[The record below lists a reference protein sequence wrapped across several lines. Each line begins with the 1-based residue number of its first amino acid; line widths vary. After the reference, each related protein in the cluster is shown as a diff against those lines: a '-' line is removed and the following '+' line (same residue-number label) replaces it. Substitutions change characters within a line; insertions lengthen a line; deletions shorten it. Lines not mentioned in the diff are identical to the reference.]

1 VPTLDWLKNEFAYGY
16 DSGNVLS
23 WLPNLTRY
31 REEKAIG
38 GSYRRVFWRGLAPY
52 LKSDVRVL
60 ELGPGRGSWSRA
72 ILSLVTKGELHTVD
86 YVDVSKWL
94 EPSKYGGRLVCHQ
107 VVDNS
112 FSELSNM
119 PPFDVFWS
127 FGVLCHNNLENIETI
142 LVNARSKMKP
152 GAVAIHQYG
161 DWKKL
166 DKYGWKKGRVP
177 IAFKDKP
184 DADIW
189 WPRNDKE
196 RMSRAAIKAGWEIET
211 PDIGLLARDS
221 MIVLRNPIVKVD

>member
-38 GSYRRVFWRGLAPY
+38 ASYRRVFWQGLAPY
-52 LKSDVRVL
+52 LKPDAHVL

-72 ILSLVTKGELHTVD
+72 ILSLITKGELHTVD
-86 YVDVSKWL
+86 YVDVSQWL
-94 EPSKYGGRLVCHQ
+94 EPSKYTDRLVCHR

-112 FSELSNM
+112 FSELSDEF
-119 PPFDVFWS
+119 FDVFWS
-127 FGVLCHNNLENIETI
+127 FGVLCHNNIENIEAI
-142 LVNARSKMKP
+142 LANARPKMKP
-152 GAVAIHQYG
+152 GGIAIHQYG
-161 DWKKL
+161 DWNKL
-166 DKYGWKKGRVP
+166 DQYGWEKGRVP
-177 IAFKDKP
+177 KAFREKP

-189 WPRNDKE
+189 WPRNDQEK
-196 RMSRAAIKAGWEIET
+196 MSGAAINAGWEIET

-221 MIVLRNPIVKVD
+221 MMILRNPGTKVE